1 MAPLTFLRETLHVT
15 DSTDRS
21 DLVEDDD
28 EVDEE
33 EDERREDRPI
43 MLVLVGVF
51 QNAIWCELCV
61 KYDTLLAKRNVRE
74 KARNVIW

>member
-43 MLVLVGVF
+43 MLNLVDVV
-51 QNAIWCELCV
+51 QNAIWFDLCV
-61 KYDTLLAKRNVRE
+61 KYDTLLARRDVRRKPE
-74 KARNVIW
+74 V

>member
-21 DLVEDDD
+21 DLVEEDD

-43 MLVLVGVF
+43 MMVLVGIV
-51 QNAIWCELCV
+51 
-61 KYDTLLAKRNVRE
+61 
-74 KARNVIW
+74 

>member
-21 DLVEDDD
+21 DLVEDDE
-28 EVDEE
+28 EVDDE

-43 MLVLVGVF
+43 VMILVGVV
-51 QNAIWCELCV
+51 QNSIWYELCV
-61 KYDTLLAKRNVRE
+61 KYDTLLARPDVRRKPE
-74 KARNVIW
+74 V